1 VTKIIFL
8 VAGLLLAYWIFKS
21 WRRKADRDEP
31 PRQAGGGEDMV
42 RCAQCGVHLPRSE
55 SITTGGQFF
64 CSTEHQRLHRK
75 SG

>member
-1 VTKIIFL
+1 MAKIIFL
-8 VAGLLLAYWIFKS
+8 VAGLLLAYLIFKS

-31 PRQAGGGEDMV
+31 PRQTSGEDMV
-42 RCAQCGVHLPRSE
+42 RCAECGVHLPRSE

-75 SG
+75 PG